1 MWFKLITIN
10 RAEVQNKKYYDNYIY
25 LTRNYRFDFN
35 HRQNQYEYRFQKTS
49 EDFIR

>member
-10 RAEVQNKKYYDNYIY
+10 RAEVQNKKNDDNYIY
-25 LTRNYRFDFN
+25 LNRNYGLDFG
-35 HRQNQYEYRFQKTS
+35 HRQNQYEYRVQKTS